1 MSHKCSGNFENQAFE
16 PLNRRIALLEGIASE
31 EKAVEQGRT
40 VSYKEAKKANGTV
53 VQLIWTEPAL
63 SDLEAVAD
71 YIALDNLTAA
81 KGLVQRVFSH
91 LEQLQSRPESGSVVR
106 ELPHSPYRPIA
117 EPPGRI
123 FYRLDGT
130 GVQVLHT
137 MRGGMSIRKQ
147 RLVSRGRQAS

>member
-1 MSHKCSGNFENQAFE
+1 MTHGF
-16 PLNRRIALLEGIASE
+16 P
-31 EKAVEQGRT
+31 QGSQKT
-40 VSYKEAKKANGTV
+40 NGKM

-81 KGLVQRVFSH
+81 KSLVQRVFLH

-123 FYRLDGT
+123 FYRPDGT
-130 GVQVLHT
+130 GIQVLYV
-137 MRGGMSIRKQ
+137 MRRGIRIRKR